1 MNDQV
6 FIHRSSPTVEPES
19 RCDSDGHHRIAY
31 SQWHRLCSRRR
42 PSTSCSV
49 ASVYGLLITVH
60 YLPRVAQH
68 NIHITLIPNIDC
80 ADSVSIIEGEA
91 SHIEFSSITITGLVG
106 SETATNSELPLG
118 GAGADIF
125 GRNGSWDQIS
135 GTLMLANPWRGPVVR
150 TAVALAVYSC
160 LRRVCKHRLART

>member
-1 MNDQV
+1 MDTMVSMILNGTGFAAGDVLPLRVQLPA
-6 FIHRSSPTVEPES
+6 FT
-19 RCDSDGHHRIAY
+19 AFL
-31 SQWHRLCSRRR
+31 SQ
-42 PSTSCSV
+42 STTFPGQLNTI
-49 ASVYGLLITVH
+49 Y
-60 YLPRVAQH
+60 
-68 NIHITLIPNIDC
+68 ITLIPNIDC